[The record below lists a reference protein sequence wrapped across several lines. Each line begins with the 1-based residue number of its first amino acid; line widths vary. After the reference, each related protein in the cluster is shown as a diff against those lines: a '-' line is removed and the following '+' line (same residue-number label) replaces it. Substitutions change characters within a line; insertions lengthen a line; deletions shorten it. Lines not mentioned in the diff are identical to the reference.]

1 MFLRKLPLV
10 PQLRSLYIPYF
21 ADHVHGNNLDSQEL
35 ALQVL
40 DIVSLRP
47 ELELCYLGIQTKC
60 FEILEYAGNEKF
72 SNTFPDVAAGG
83 PSSPM
88 TSSMSTESDE
98 PDSDDNVP
106 HNNHHHHHYHHHHP
120 HHHNHH
126 NNTTNPHTSTTV
138 ANDDASDP
146 SFSASEDDDD
156 EEEENEA
163 EDSESEDSNRPK
175 KGKHFKL
182 REILFY
188 DDKVS
193 IFKARHG
200 RI

>member
-1 MFLRKLPLV
+1 M
-10 PQLRSLYIPYF
+10 
-21 ADHVHGNNLDSQEL
+21 HGSNLDSQEL

-72 SNTFPDVAAGG
+72 SNNNNGGFHDASSGPISPAG
-83 PSSPM
+83 SSL
-88 TSSMSTESDE
+88 STESE
-98 PDSDDNVP
+98 GDSDDNTP
-106 HNNHHHHHYHHHHP
+106 APHHHHH

-126 NNTTNPHTSTTV
+126 HHIHHHTP
-138 ANDDASDP
+138 ADDDVDDD
-146 SFSASEDDDD
+146 DDDD
-156 EEEENEA
+156 EEPA
-163 EDSESEDSNRPK
+163 DFSDDDSMDETDRAGK